1 MGQLKFLIIF
11 ILTCFFLLLLELGL
25 PIYASVQERHCD
37 PTLYKDENN
46 LFVYR
51 LRQDRCEGIYIKEVS
66 MKKALAI
73 VSLTQS
79 FENYDLTSGKDLSVN
94 WTAPTSGSIRLRA
107 QGVKPRLYY
116 RMDTVRPPGE
126 SSFSWPLNI
135 LSALNIARKDI
146 GVLGWTRLP
155 VGETERTVYMPL
167 RIHQQRNIT
176 QSSNYQLV
184 ILPGLELIEV
194 YISLAIVGMNGNP
207 RVFLKDAEALEYGY
221 YPAERGIAVPIS
233 GLKETGIYFIEVGAT
248 MRGGGSSAIELWFYH
263 YSR

>member
-1 MGQLKFLIIF
+1 MGVVKFLFIF
-11 ILTCFFLLLLELGL
+11 IVTCFFLLLLELGL

-37 PTLYKDENN
+37 PALYKAENN
-46 LFVYR
+46 PLGYR
-51 LRQDRCEGIYIKEVS
+51 PRKARCEGIYIKEVRN
-66 MKKALAI
+66 KALAI

-79 FENYDLTSGKDLSVN
+79 FENYDLASGKDLSIN
-94 WTAPTSGSIRLRA
+94 WTAPTSGSSRLRA
-107 QGVKPRLYY
+107 QGVRPRLYF

-135 LSALNIARKDI
+135 LSALNITRKDI

-155 VGETERTVYMPL
+155 IGETERTVYLPL

-176 QSSNYQLV
+176 PSSSYKLV
-184 ILPGLELIEV
+184 ILPGLELKEI

-221 YPAERGIAVPIS
+221 YPAGRGIAVPIS
-233 GLKETGIYFIEVGAT
+233 DLQETGIYFIEVGAT
-248 MRGGGSSAIELWFYH
+248 IRGGGSSTIELWFYH
-263 YSR
+263 YRR